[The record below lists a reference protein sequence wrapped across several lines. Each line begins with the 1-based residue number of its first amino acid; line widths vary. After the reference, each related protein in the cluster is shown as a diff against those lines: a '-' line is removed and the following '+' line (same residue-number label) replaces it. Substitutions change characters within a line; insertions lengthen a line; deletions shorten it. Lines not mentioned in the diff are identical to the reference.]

1 MMYGQEEKQQK
12 QLEKMICNVLKLG
25 SNIGIQ
31 VRNGTS
37 KYATV
42 KYLAVVSK

>member
-12 QLEKMICNVLKLG
+12 QLEKMIRNVLKLG
-25 SNIGIQ
+25 STIDIQ

-42 KYLAVVSK
+42 KDLAVVSK